1 MASDMFKHSRL
12 PVTDQQ
18 ISQASS
24 LTDSSVKPIM
34 TSNGNNTIQQTS
46 AAEATPTMTQ
56 TLSTGQKK
64 RVGVFHVFFVS
75 LVLVAVFSSY
85 FRLLEFIFNSSILLS
100 KFLVVCLSARC
111 FCWPVFVG
119 VFVTSWYCI

>member
-18 ISQASS
+18 ISQASL

-46 AAEATPTMTQ
+46 AAEPSPTMTQ

-64 RVGVFHVFFVS
+64 RVGVFHVFFCFFG
-75 LVLVAVFSSY
+75 FSCS
-85 FRLLEFIFNSSILLS
+85 
-100 KFLVVCLSARC
+100 
-111 FCWPVFVG
+111 VFVI
-119 VFVTSWYCI
+119 FQITSVHI